1 MMIGGSS
8 RHMTGERIT
17 SVSGIVLAGGKSV
30 RMGGCNKALLDVG
43 GAPILSRVVSVL
55 DTIFEEVILITNSP
69 KELEFINKPM
79 FPDLRTGKGSFGG
92 LWTGLHHCNCEYGF
106 LVACDMPFLN
116 EKIIRHLVALAGGD
130 VDVVI
135 PQIHGH
141 FEPLHAV
148 YSIRCIAHIKD
159 LINESDLKII
169 NFLPFVKVVP
179 VPESELTVYDPELR
193 FVMNLNTP
201 EDLEI
206 ARKLVK

>member
-8 RHMTGERIT
+8 RHIAGERIT

-55 DTIFEEVILITNSP
+55 DRIFEEVILITNSP
-69 KELEFINKPM
+69 KELAFLNKPM
-79 FPDLRTGKGSFGG
+79 FPDLITGKGSFGG
-92 LWTGLHHCNCEYGF
+92 LWTGLHHCHSEYGF

-116 EKIIRHLVALAGGD
+116 EQIIRHLTALAGGD

-135 PQIHGH
+135 PQIKGY

-148 YSIRCIAHIKD
+148 YSVRCISHIED

-169 NFLPFVKVVP
+169 NFLPHVKVVP

-201 EDLEI
+201 EDLEM
-206 ARKLVK
+206 ARKLIH